1 MTETRPSKTKLWVSA
16 VLIILVIGALTAFAF
31 TSLERRPERFRATG
45 YEIYR
50 RRDGNPDQSGRSCRY
65 QSGDESS
72 PQYIA
77 VVRHLRNMRSLDDH
91 IINAYILRVNPDQTA
106 TFLVDDLMIDD
117 PAGSAMIGEVSTSPD
132 RLEIF
137 TALSAPTASKEPY
150 TTKYGSFMSAYAP
163 IDDNTEGSTGNTYA
177 VLAIDMSANDYN
189 EATSKGGLI
198 LATGI
203 LSMLIAL
210 GILFTFQNEKQS
222 GKSITTIREIP
233 VISIFFHR

>member
-1 MTETRPSKTKLWVSA
+1 MTETCPTTTKLLVSA
-16 VLIILVIGALTAFAF
+16 VLIVLVIGALTAFAY
-31 TSLERRPERFRATG
+31 TNSNDALKDSVRQGMKSTAAVMATQ
-45 YEIYR
+45 INAS
-50 RRDGNPDQSGRSCRY
+50 DLASIKP
-65 QSGDESS
+65 GDESS

-77 VVRHLRNMRSLDDH
+77 VVRQLRTMRSLDDH

-137 TALSAPTASKEPY
+137 TALSVPAASKEPY

-163 IDDNTEGSTGNTYA
+163 IDDNSEDSTGNTYA
-177 VLAIDMSANDYN
+177 VLAIDMSARDYN

-210 GILFTFQNEKQS
+210 GALFTCRRKNSKES
-222 GKSITTIREIP
+222 
-233 VISIFFHR
+233 